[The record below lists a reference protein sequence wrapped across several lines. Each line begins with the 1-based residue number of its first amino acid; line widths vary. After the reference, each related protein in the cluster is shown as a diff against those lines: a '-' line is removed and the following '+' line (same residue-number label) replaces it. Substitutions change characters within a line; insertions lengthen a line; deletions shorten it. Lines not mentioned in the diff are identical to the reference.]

1 MNNSEFK
8 KEYERLN
15 PQQKEAVDTIE
26 GPVMVVAGPGTGK
39 TQILAMRIANILQK
53 TQVNPSNILCL
64 TFTNSG
70 VQAMKQRLLSIIG
83 PASYQVNIHTFHS
96 FCNEVI
102 SLFPEKFL
110 TSKKINQ
117 ISDLDQILIIQKILR
132 SGNYTQI
139 KPFKAPYHYQKAIIS
154 AIGNLKQENIAP
166 EKFKEIIADE
176 VKNFDNIDDLYHE
189 KGVYRGKMKAKY
201 EQEKNSLLKNQ
212 ELAEIYKKYIET
224 LTEEGKYDYSDM
236 ILFVLNAFRTDQEIL
251 ATYQEKYQYILIDEY
266 QDTNSAQNELISLLA
281 SFYDQPN
288 LFVVGDDEQSI
299 FRFQGAS
306 LENILAFKK
315 TYPATKII
323 VLENNY
329 RSIQKILDA
338 SRALIQN
345 NQNQIFNHLNIEKK
359 LKSQLS
365 GISGGIELAQFSTG
379 SIESFFVAKKIDE
392 LIKNKVAPNEI
403 AVLHKEHRDAS
414 ELIDFLSKLNI
425 PYILEIGG
433 NILDDP
439 EIDKIIS
446 YLKVLSFGINRIDS
460 QALLEVMHFPFFGI
474 SVLDIYKITVSANK
488 ERKNIFDIITS
499 KKILNNLELDEPKA
513 VEEFVVSMLE
523 SRNMTE
529 NATFAHAFEFIINR
543 TGYLSYLLKLSE
555 SVHHLNRLQT
565 LFDEIKK
572 LNTRNKHFK
581 LADFLIY
588 IEQLNEN
595 DLPIK
600 QRELSANY
608 EGVRLMTAH
617 KAKGLEFEYVFIIHA
632 TDRHWGNKVKK
643 ELIKLPQ
650 SILKNRYSKDDL
662 SGVQAEDGL
671 SSVAFSSSVTLVK
684 EEAEDEEERRLFY
697 VAMTRAKKHI
707 LLTYA
712 DSYGDESNPTLAV
725 PSKFIAETPPDLITK
740 INTKKYEDT
749 FDERLR
755 LTFAQKKW
763 QPSEALSDFLQSLI
777 KEFKLS
783 PTALNSY
790 LECPQRFFYDNI
802 LRVPKTKDFTQS
814 YGTAV
819 HKALELLF
827 KKYKRDFKMPERDE
841 FIADFEDALKEEI
854 FTTEDR
860 KRAESRGVEILSK
873 YYDFYTKEWQKRGVP
888 LSCEYDFSRHDVH
901 FNDIPVTGKIDRID
915 LIDKISNRVRIV
927 DYKTSAPKSLNFIM
941 GQTKEADTKLL
952 YQAYF
957 YKLLAEADPLFQW
970 KIGEIEFDFVHPVG
984 GTLRPK
990 GVGAQFKRASLPI
1003 DQKKFNDFKK
1013 VVEKVYDKICELEFH
1028 LEEQACQ
1035 KKEGKCQYFNICH
1048 NNQSE

>member
-1 MNNSEFK
+1 MSNQAFDI
-8 KEYERLN
+8 EYARLN
-15 PQQKEAVDTIE
+15 SKQKLAVDTIE

-39 TQILAMRIANILQK
+39 TQILAMRIAQILRK
-53 TQVNPSNILCL
+53 TQINPSNILCL

-83 PASYQVNIHTFHS
+83 PVSYQVNIHTFHS
-96 FCNEVI
+96 FCNEII

-117 ISDLDQILIIQKILR
+117 ISDLDQILIIQKILK
-132 SGNYTQI
+132 NNNFTQI
-139 KPFKAPYHYQKAIIS
+139 KPFKAPFHYQKAIMS
-154 AIGNLKQENIAP
+154 AIGNLKQENITP
-166 EKFKEIIADE
+166 DKFKKIIAE
-176 VKNFDNIDDLYHE
+176 ELKSFDDIEDLYHK
-189 KGVYRGKMKAKY
+189 KGAYKGKMKAKY
-201 EQEKNSLLKNQ
+201 EQQKNNLLKNQ
-212 ELAEIYKKYIET
+212 ELAEIYEKYIET
-224 LTEEGKYDYSDM
+224 LIGEGKYDYSDM

-251 ATYQEKYQYILIDEY
+251 STYQEKYQYILVDEY
-266 QDTNSAQNELISLLA
+266 QDTNSAQNELISQLA
-281 SFYDQPN
+281 SFYDEPN
-288 LFVVGDDEQSI
+288 VFVVGDDEQSI

-315 TYPATKII
+315 TYPATQII

-359 LKSQLS
+359 LKSQLA
-365 GISGGIELAQFSTG
+365 GKTGDIELAQFSEG
-379 SIESFFVAKKIDE
+379 SIESFFVAKKIEE
-392 LIKNKVAPNEI
+392 LIKNKVSPNEI
-403 AVLHKEHRDAS
+403 AILYKEHRDAT

-446 YLKVLSFGINRIDS
+446 YLKVLSFGINKIDS
-460 QALLEVMHFPFFGI
+460 QTLLEVMHFPFFGI
-474 SVLDIYKITVSANK
+474 SVLDIYKITVCANR
-488 ERKNIFDIITS
+488 ERKNIFDVITS
-499 KKILNNLELDEPKA
+499 KKLLDTLELDEPKA
-513 VEEFVVSMLE
+513 VDEFVISLLDC
-523 SRNMTE
+523 RNMVE
-529 NATFAHAFEFIINR
+529 NTTFAHAFEFIINR
-543 TGYLSYLLKLSE
+543 TGYLNYLLKLSE

-572 LNTRNKHFK
+572 LNTRDKHFK
-581 LADFLIY
+581 LKDFLSY
-588 IEQLNEN
+588 IDQLNEN
-595 DLPIK
+595 ELSIK

-608 EGVRLMTAH
+608 EGVHLMTAH

-650 SILKNRYSKDDL
+650 GIIQTKSS
-662 SGVQAEDGL
+662 AE
-671 SSVAFSSSVTLVK
+671 
-684 EEAEDEEERRLFY
+684 ENDEEERRLFY

-707 LLTYA
+707 FLTLA

-725 PSKFIAETPPDLITK
+725 PSKFIAETPSELITK
-740 INTKKYEDT
+740 TDTKKYENT

-763 QPSEALSDFLQSLI
+763 QPSQALSDFLQNLI
-777 KEFKLS
+777 KDFKLS
-783 PTALNSY
+783 PTSLNSY

-827 KKYKRDFKMPERDE
+827 KKFKRDFKMPTREE

-854 FTTEDR
+854 FTSEDR
-860 KRAESRGVEILSK
+860 KRAQLKGKEILAK
-873 YYDFYTKEWQKRGVP
+873 YYDFYATDWQKRGVP
-888 LSCEYDFSRHDVH
+888 LSCEFDFSRHEVH
-901 FNDIPVTGKIDRID
+901 FNDIPITGKIDRID
-915 LIDKISNRVRIV
+915 MVDATANKVRIV
-927 DYKTSAPKSLNFIM
+927 DYKTSSPKSLNFLM
-941 GQTKEADTKLL
+941 GQTKEKDTRLL

-957 YKLLAEADPLFQW
+957 YNLLSETDPLFKW
-970 KIGEIEFDFVHPVG
+970 KIGEIEFDFIAPE
-984 GTLRPK
+984 RDK
-990 GVGAQFKRASLPI
+990 FKRVSVPVDPA
-1003 DQKKFNDFKK
+1003 QYAEFKK
-1013 VVEKVYDKICELEFH
+1013 IVEETYDKIVNLEFH
-1028 LEEQACQ
+1028 LEEQACKQ
-1035 KKEGKCQYFNICH
+1035 KDGKCQYFNICH
-1048 NNQSE
+1048 NGLNE